1 MSDRRSILKSASVIS
16 LFTIVSRVTGF
27 VRDML
32 LAGIFGTGPAAQA
45 FFVAFKIPN
54 MLRDIMG
61 EGAGNAAFVPV
72 FCDYL
77 ERRPRA
83 DFQVLAQRVLGMLLI
98 SSGALVAVGMI
109 ASPWVIRLVA
119 PGFLDDPDKFRMT
132 ITLNRLLFPYLLL
145 VTVAAYL
152 MALENALKSFAI
164 PAATPV
170 IFNLIMIG
178 GIMLAASH
186 QGTAVY
192 AVSAAVLVAGF
203 GQIGFQLPSLKRL
216 GLRWMPEAWRP
227 SMFRDQGIR
236 KIGRLMAP
244 RILGT
249 SVYQLNIF
257 TDTIV
262 GSLAAWVGD
271 GAIAAIYFA
280 NRLVQLPFAV
290 FGVALSNAA
299 LPHLS
304 SYVSRQE
311 TGRFH
316 ETLLF
321 CLKGVFLGAIPVMF
335 GFLVLSRPLVQAI
348 FERGSFT
355 SYSTDI
361 TARALF
367 FYALGLIGYVG
378 ARFLSHGFYAL
389 HDTMTPVR
397 TAAKTFGVNLVLI
410 GLLVFVLR
418 WGLAGLALSSA
429 IAATIN
435 FLWLYTALKKR
446 SGFGLSRDFA
456 RFLWRVVA
464 AAAGMGWGIGVAAR
478 GQWLGRP
485 ETLAGIVVLTLAGM
499 ALYAALLWAL
509 KVRELGEL
517 WRWISKAK

>member
-1 MSDRRSILKSASVIS
+1 MSDRRSIFRSASVIS

-77 ERRPRA
+77 ERRPRP
-83 DFQVLAQRVLGMLLI
+83 DFHVLVQRVLGMLLI
-98 SSGALVAVGMI
+98 SSGALVIAGMI

-119 PGFLDDPDKFRMT
+119 PGFLDDPEKYRMT
-132 ITLNRLLFPYLLL
+132 IVLNRLLFPYLLL

-152 MALENALKSFAI
+152 MAVENALKSFAI

-170 IFNLIMIG
+170 IYNLIMIA
-178 GIMLAASH
+178 GILFATRS
-186 QGTAVY
+186 QESAVY
-192 AVSAAVLVAGF
+192 IVSVVVLIAGL

-216 GLRWMPEAWRP
+216 GLRWMPGAWNP
-227 SMFRDQGIR
+227 SMFRDHGIR
-236 KIGRLMAP
+236 KIGQLMAP

-262 GSLAAWVGD
+262 GSLSAWVGD

-304 SYVSRQE
+304 SYVARQE
-311 TGRFH
+311 MKRFH

-321 CLKGVFLGAIPVMF
+321 CLKGVFLGALPVMF

-348 FERGSFT
+348 YERGSFS

-397 TAAKTFGVNLVLI
+397 AAAKTFGINVILI
-410 GLLVFVLR
+410 GVLVFVLR
-418 WGLAGLALSSA
+418 FGLAGLALSSA
-429 IAATIN
+429 IAAQIN
-435 FLWLYTALKKR
+435 FFWLYRSLKKR
-446 SGFGLSRDFA
+446 SGFGLRQDFIP
-456 RFLWRVVA
+456 FLLRVTM
-464 AAAGMGWGIGVAAR
+464 AAAGMGWLIGALAR
-478 GQWLGRP
+478 AEWLGRP
-485 ETLAGIVVLTLAGM
+485 GTLVGMFALALAGAILYIVFLW
-499 ALYAALLWAL
+499 LLR
-509 KVRELGEL
+509 VRELGEL
-517 WRWISKAK
+517 WRWISRAK